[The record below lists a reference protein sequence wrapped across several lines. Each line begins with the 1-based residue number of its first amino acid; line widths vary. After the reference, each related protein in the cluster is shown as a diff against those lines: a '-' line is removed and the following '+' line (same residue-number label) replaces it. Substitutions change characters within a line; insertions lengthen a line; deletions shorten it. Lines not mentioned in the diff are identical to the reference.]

1 MTQRANLF
9 LQIIIAPSL
18 FINPVWARN
27 GLLRPHLSVSG
38 VFALPLGILPP
49 QLLSKVFLF

>member
-38 VFALPLGILPP
+38 VFALPLGIPPP
-49 QLLSKVFLF
+49 QLLSKVFFF